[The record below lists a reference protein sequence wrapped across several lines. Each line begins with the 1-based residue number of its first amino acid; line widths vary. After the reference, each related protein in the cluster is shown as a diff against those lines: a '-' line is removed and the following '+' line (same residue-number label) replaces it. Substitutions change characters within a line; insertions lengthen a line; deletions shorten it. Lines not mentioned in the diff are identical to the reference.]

1 MNLSVRKWG
10 TLVILSLIWG
20 SSYILIKKGLTGLT
34 PVQLGSLRVII
45 TTLLIAPIGYQKIK
59 HIPREKMKWV
69 ALSAFVGSFLPAYL
83 FAFAET
89 EIDSSIAS
97 VLNSLVPLNTVIIG
111 AIVFKIASSK
121 KQIIGVFVGF
131 IGTYLLI
138 DRGMHLNPDQNYF
151 YAGLVILCSFLY
163 GFNVNIIK
171 KYLNDVPAVTIAA
184 GHFSVIFIPA
194 IIIFSLSDF
203 KSDQIYDNPLKEQEY
218 SLIQTRQAI
227 ETKGLA
233 AVNDL
238 IVPKSQLEAVVKEFK
253 QTGSFKIP
261 VSVAYISEKT
271 QDRVDRAL
279 NMIEGYENFDKRA
292 AIKRLDD
299 LGVN

>member
-1 MNLSVRKWG
+1 MKKWIY
-10 TLVILSLIWG
+10 LVSLSLIWG
-20 SSYILIKKGLTGLT
+20 SSFILIKKALIGLT
-34 PVQLGSLRVII
+34 PVQLGSLRII
-45 TTLLIAPIGYQKIK
+45 FSSIILFSFAWNTLKIISNK
-59 HIPREKMKWV
+59 EWKWIII
-69 ALSAFVGSFLPAYL
+69 SAFLGSFFPAFL

-121 KQIIGVFVGF
+121 KQIIGVIVGF

-138 DRGMHLNPDQNYF
+138 DRGIQLNPDQNYL

-194 IIIFSLSDF
+194 IIIFLLSGF
-203 KSDQIYDNPLKEQEY
+203 NSDQIHDPNTMKSIGYVLILSIFGTALAKVLFNKLVQMSTAVFASSVTY
-218 SLIQTRQAI
+218 SL
-227 ETKGLA
+227 
-233 AVNDL
+233 L
-238 IVPKSQLEAVVKEFK
+238 IVSLFWGILDGELFSFNQLMATMLIV
-253 QTGSFKIP
+253 
-261 VSVAYISEKT
+261 
-271 QDRVDRAL
+271 
-279 NMIEGYENFDKRA
+279 
-292 AIKRLDD
+292 
-299 LGVN
+299 LGVLLSSRKPRQSLD

>member
-1 MNLSVRKWG
+1 MKKWIY
-10 TLVILSLIWG
+10 LIILSLIWG
-20 SSYILIKKGLTGLT
+20 SSFILIKKALIGLT
-34 PVQLGSLRVII
+34 PAQLGSLRII
-45 TTLLIAPIGYQKIK
+45 FSSIIIFAFAWNTLKIISK
-59 HIPREKMKWV
+59 KEWKWIII
-69 ALSAFVGSFLPAYL
+69 SAFLGSFFPAFL

-121 KQIIGVFVGF
+121 KQIIGVIVGF

-138 DRGMHLNPDQNYF
+138 DRGIQLNPDQNYL

-194 IIIFSLSDF
+194 VIIFLLSGF
-203 KSDQIYDNPLKEQEY
+203 NSDQIHDPNTMKSIGYVLILSIFGTALAKVLFNKLVQMSTAVFASSVTY
-218 SLIQTRQAI
+218 SL
-227 ETKGLA
+227 
-233 AVNDL
+233 L
-238 IVPKSQLEAVVKEFK
+238 IVSLFWGILDGELFSLNQLMATMLIVMGVLLSSRNPR
-253 QTGSFKIP
+253 QS
-261 VSVAYISEKT
+261 
-271 QDRVDRAL
+271 
-279 NMIEGYENFDKRA
+279 
-292 AIKRLDD
+292 LD
-299 LGVN
+299 

>member
-1 MNLSVRKWG
+1 MKKWIY
-10 TLVILSLIWG
+10 LIILSLIWG
-20 SSYILIKKGLTGLT
+20 SSFILIKKALIGLT
-34 PVQLGSLRVII
+34 PAQLGSLRII
-45 TTLLIAPIGYQKIK
+45 FSSIIIFAFAWNTLKIISK
-59 HIPREKMKWV
+59 KEWKWIII
-69 ALSAFVGSFLPAYL
+69 SAFLGSFFPAFL

-121 KQIIGVFVGF
+121 KQIIGVIVGF

-138 DRGMHLNPDQNYF
+138 DRGIQLNPDQNYL

-194 IIIFSLSDF
+194 IIIFLLSGF
-203 KSDQIYDNPLKEQEY
+203 NYDQIHDPNTMRSIGYVLILSIFGTALAKVLFNKLVQMSTAVFASSVTY
-218 SLIQTRQAI
+218 SL
-227 ETKGLA
+227 
-233 AVNDL
+233 L
-238 IVPKSQLEAVVKEFK
+238 IVSLFWGILDGELFSFNQLMATMLIVMGVLLSSRKPR
-253 QTGSFKIP
+253 QS
-261 VSVAYISEKT
+261 
-271 QDRVDRAL
+271 
-279 NMIEGYENFDKRA
+279 
-292 AIKRLDD
+292 LD
-299 LGVN
+299 

>member
-1 MNLSVRKWG
+1 MKKWIY
-10 TLVILSLIWG
+10 LIILSIIWG
-20 SSYILIKKGLTGLT
+20 SSFILIKKALIGLT
-34 PVQLGSLRVII
+34 PVQLGSLRII
-45 TTLLIAPIGYQKIK
+45 FSSIILFSFAWNTLKIISNK
-59 HIPREKMKWV
+59 EWKWIII
-69 ALSAFVGSFLPAYL
+69 SAFLGSFFPAFL

-121 KQIIGVFVGF
+121 KQIIGVIVGF

-138 DRGMHLNPDQNYF
+138 DRGIQLNPDQNYL

-194 IIIFSLSDF
+194 IIIFLLSGF
-203 KSDQIYDNPLKEQEY
+203 NSDQIHDPNTMRSIGYVLILSIFGTALAKVLFNKLVQMSTAVFASSVTY
-218 SLIQTRQAI
+218 SL
-227 ETKGLA
+227 
-233 AVNDL
+233 L
-238 IVPKSQLEAVVKEFK
+238 IVSLFWGILDGELFSFNQLMATMLIV
-253 QTGSFKIP
+253 
-261 VSVAYISEKT
+261 
-271 QDRVDRAL
+271 
-279 NMIEGYENFDKRA
+279 
-292 AIKRLDD
+292 
-299 LGVN
+299 LGVLLSSRKPRQSLD

>member
-1 MNLSVRKWG
+1 MIKWIY
-10 TLVILSLIWG
+10 LVSLSLIWG
-20 SSYILIKKGLTGLT
+20 SSFILIKKALIGLT
-34 PVQLGSLRVII
+34 PAQLGSLRII
-45 TTLLIAPIGYQKIK
+45 FSSIIIFAFAWNTLKIISK
-59 HIPREKMKWV
+59 KEWKWIII
-69 ALSAFVGSFLPAYL
+69 SAFLGSFFPAFL

-121 KQIIGVFVGF
+121 KQIIGVVVGF

-138 DRGMHLNPDQNYF
+138 DKGIQLNPDQNYL

-194 IIIFSLSDF
+194 IIIFLLSGF
-203 KSDQIYDNPLKEQEY
+203 NSDQIHDPNTMRSIGYVLILSIFGTALAKVLFNKLVQMSTAVFASSVTY
-218 SLIQTRQAI
+218 SL
-227 ETKGLA
+227 
-233 AVNDL
+233 L
-238 IVPKSQLEAVVKEFK
+238 IVSLFWGILDGELFSFNQLMATILIV
-253 QTGSFKIP
+253 
-261 VSVAYISEKT
+261 
-271 QDRVDRAL
+271 
-279 NMIEGYENFDKRA
+279 
-292 AIKRLDD
+292 
-299 LGVN
+299 LGVLLSSRKPRQSLD

>member
-1 MNLSVRKWG
+1 MKKWVY
-10 TLVILSLIWG
+10 LISLSLIWG
-20 SSYILIKKGLTGLT
+20 SSFILIKKALIGLT
-34 PVQLGSLRVII
+34 PTQLGSLRII
-45 TTLLIAPIGYQKIK
+45 FSSIIIFAFAFNTLKIISK
-59 HIPREKMKWV
+59 KEWKWIIISGF
-69 ALSAFVGSFLPAYL
+69 LGSFFPAFL

-121 KQIIGVFVGF
+121 KQIIGVIIGF

-138 DRGMHLNPDQNYF
+138 DRGIHLNPDQNYL

-194 IIIFSLSDF
+194 IIIFLLSDF
-203 KSDQIYDNPLKEQEY
+203 KSDQIYDPDTIKSIGYVLILSAFGTALAKVIFNKLVQMSTAVFASSVTY
-218 SLIQTRQAI
+218 SL
-227 ETKGLA
+227 
-233 AVNDL
+233 L
-238 IVPKSQLEAVVKEFK
+238 IVSLFWGILDGELFSFNQLMATILIV
-253 QTGSFKIP
+253 
-261 VSVAYISEKT
+261 
-271 QDRVDRAL
+271 
-279 NMIEGYENFDKRA
+279 
-292 AIKRLDD
+292 
-299 LGVN
+299 LGVLLSSRKPRQSLD

>member
-1 MNLSVRKWG
+1 MKKWIY
-10 TLVILSLIWG
+10 LIILSLIWG
-20 SSYILIKKGLTGLT
+20 SSFILIKKALIGLT
-34 PVQLGSLRVII
+34 PAQLGSLRII
-45 TTLLIAPIGYQKIK
+45 FSSIILFSFAWNTLKIISNK
-59 HIPREKMKWV
+59 EWKWIII
-69 ALSAFVGSFLPAYL
+69 SAFLGSFFPAFL

-121 KQIIGVFVGF
+121 KQIIGVIVGF

-138 DRGMHLNPDQNYF
+138 DRGIQLNPDQNYL

-194 IIIFSLSDF
+194 IIIFLLSGF
-203 KSDQIYDNPLKEQEY
+203 NSDQIHDPNTMRSIGYVLILSIFGTALAKVLFNKLVQMSTAVFASSVTY
-218 SLIQTRQAI
+218 SL
-227 ETKGLA
+227 
-233 AVNDL
+233 L
-238 IVPKSQLEAVVKEFK
+238 IVSLFWGILDGELFSFNQLMATMLIVMGVLLSSRKPR
-253 QTGSFKIP
+253 QS
-261 VSVAYISEKT
+261 
-271 QDRVDRAL
+271 
-279 NMIEGYENFDKRA
+279 
-292 AIKRLDD
+292 LD
-299 LGVN
+299 